1 MLPPT
6 VRHLLRTTPSVARVP
21 DRALAYVYGSQAT
34 EFLNGILASTVPNPP
49 RGPFFSGFLH
59 AQGRVIHDIF
69 AYYKKSPKGH
79 DGYILEYDSR
89 PSEASPFIP
98 TLKRFVLRKKVKV
111 EDISSEYDVW
121 SIWGSPKSSEWEC
134 PRQWTRAQSG
144 VIEQRWDKEG
154 DWPWDTKISD
164 SLSIRD
170 RRAIGM
176 GQRVLVSKG
185 EIPIESS
192 DHDVLGSDAY
202 ILHRILHGVPEGIID
217 MPPLQA
223 FPMES
228 NLDIMGALDFRKG
241 CYVGQE
247 LTVRTYHTGV
257 LRKRILPVQISTL
270 TGSDEAPVSHSEIK
284 PSICQ
289 EAGET
294 KTRIRGWNTLT
305 SLKGVS

>member
-59 AQGRVIHDIF
+59 AQVFRQIVVIIINKKLTKLKKGRVIYDIF

-111 EDISSEYDVW
+111 EDITSEYDVW

-154 DWPWDTKISD
+154 DWPWDTKVAD
-164 SLSIRD
+164 LLSIRD
-170 RRAIGM
+170 RRAVGM
-176 GQRVLVSKG
+176 GQRVLVPKNEIRKG
-185 EIPIESS
+185 E
-192 DHDVLGSDAY
+192 
-202 ILHRILHGVPEGIID
+202 
-217 MPPLQA
+217 
-223 FPMES
+223 
-228 NLDIMGALDFRKG
+228 
-241 CYVGQE
+241 
-247 LTVRTYHTGV
+247 
-257 LRKRILPVQISTL
+257 
-270 TGSDEAPVSHSEIK
+270 
-284 PSICQ
+284 
-289 EAGET
+289 
-294 KTRIRGWNTLT
+294 
-305 SLKGVS
+305 